1 MEHIPGALLLHEIMG
16 LELTLTL
23 CESQLIAEEDYKFA
37 RTHTF
42 ALLTMVKEA
51 SAFYK
56 RLASCLATKWE
67 QHYSAVLFWLRA
79 RITFSLLRSGIQ
91 SIRGARSHI
100 GHASRLPPPAIE
112 LTISELQCRT

>member
-1 MEHIPGALLLHEIMG
+1 MEHSSFTPLVFSATGGMA
-16 LELTLTL
+16 
-23 CESQLIAEEDYKFA
+23 
-37 RTHTF
+37 
-42 ALLTMVKEA
+42 KEA

-56 RLASCLATKWE
+56 RLASCLATKWK